1 MPTFLGL
8 FGASLFKDVDE
19 LAISP
24 RDLVH
29 GGIAR
34 GFFRPPSDKGF
45 PEVGAPDGKANEAGH
60 ASCNCQPFAHL
71 LVVLSAA
78 QDDAA
83 NFVPAAVPSSRHDA
97 FAILPPIKTFDLP
110 DVGFDVRVLQLLD
123 GLDHK
128 PGANF
133 QVISLFVA
141 LDLFQL
147 RLLCRNQQLKHE
159 KTSTLAMQ
167 VIGQALEAV
176 RLPPVEG
183 LIALRVVSHQYFAK
197 CRLERFDVGGKVFSV
212 LEIELILSAL
222 LDRTGYSKLVRL
234 GIVQY
239 GSPELLVHQDRCI
252 LLRDPGSDGRFE
264 TVVDHPFC
272 LSDLSRLFGGKCALP
287 TEHARLERAAV
298 VERQDV
304 QWPVKSVRH
313 REVSLSPR

>member
-34 GFFRPPSDKGF
+34 GFFRPPSDERF
-45 PEVGAPDGKANEAGH
+45 PEVSAPDSKANEAGH

-83 NFVPAAVPSSRHDA
+83 NFVPASVPSSRHDA

-183 LIALRVVSHQYFAK
+183 LVALRVVSHEHFAE
-197 CRLERFDVGGKVFSV
+197 CRLKGLDVGGKVFAV

-222 LDRTGYSKLVRL
+222 LDRTSDSKPVRL
-234 GIVQY
+234 GVVQY
-239 GSPELLVHQDRCI
+239 GCPELLVHQDSCTLFRH
-252 LLRDPGSDGRFE
+252 PGGNRRLE
-264 TVVDHPFC
+264 TVVDHAFC
-272 LSDLSRLFGGKCALP
+272 LSDLRRLFRGKRALP
-287 TEHARLERAAV
+287 TEHARLERAAM

-304 QWPVKSVRH
+304 QWPFKCVRH
-313 REVSLSPR
+313 REASLSLR